1 MDVKP
6 DRMISLG
13 YGRFWRSDDIV
24 GLVRIE
30 HDRGPGRRTEVYAA
44 GGREP
49 VVASRSERAI
59 LQDMCVDDGELMHLT
74 EAREAIGELAEVLD
88 ELPDVL
94 KRMLSREGQLDTEVW
109 VRRLRG
115 ALADRFLDD
124 VTDQNE
130 LFD

>member
-1 MDVKP
+1 M
-6 DRMISLG
+6 
-13 YGRFWRSDDIV
+13 
-24 GLVRIE
+24 
-30 HDRGPGRRTEVYAA
+30 
-44 GGREP
+44 
-49 VVASRSERAI
+49 VASRSERAI
-59 LQDMCVDDGELMHLT
+59 LQDMCVDDGELMQLT

-124 VTDQNE
+124 ATDQNE